1 MEIPLSPRTPSVT
14 TNHDLAENSSA
25 MTKDSLSLVETST
38 ADGQEDKKTRRQ
50 EGQEGECVGAVGED
64 FDEDEEQVRSR
75 LKFRTINNVPAY
87 GKRTGN
93 NSNRNKTVR
102 KRRVTANLSAT
113 KYDIGEFVF
122 VSSLTALQRYHGN

>member
-1 MEIPLSPRTPSVT
+1 MEIPPSPRTPSVT

-25 MTKDSLSLVETST
+25 ITKDSLSLVEAST
-38 ADGQEDKKTRRQ
+38 ADGDLDNQ
-50 EGQEGECVGAVGED
+50 GQEGEFVGAVGED

-75 LKFRTINNVPAY
+75 LKVRTVNNVPAY

-93 NSNRNKTVR
+93 NSNRKKTVR

-113 KYDIGEFVF
+113 KYDIGKFVF
-122 VSSLTALQRYHGN
+122 VLSLTALQRYHGN